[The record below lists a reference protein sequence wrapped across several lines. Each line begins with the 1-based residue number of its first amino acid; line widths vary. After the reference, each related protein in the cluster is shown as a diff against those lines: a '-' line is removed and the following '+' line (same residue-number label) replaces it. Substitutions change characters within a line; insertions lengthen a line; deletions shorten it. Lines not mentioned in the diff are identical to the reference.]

1 LRLSSVET
9 WTPSIIFPV
18 RSSPHL
24 RQAHGQAVADLLQI
38 IRARL
43 MRFLVRRRVVEA
55 DGDTLL
61 LAEKLE
67 QRDPALA
74 QLAAAAVAGLPVPAG
89 PRAPNGLKAQ

>member
-1 LRLSSVET
+1 
-9 WTPSIIFPV
+9 
-18 RSSPHL
+18 
-24 RQAHGQAVADLLQI
+24 
-38 IRARL
+38 

-55 DGDTLL
+55 DGDTLF
-61 LAEKLE
+61 LAEDLA